1 MARKKKCI
9 AMLLAGGQGSR
20 LAPLTENVAKPA
32 VPFGGR
38 YRIIDFSLS
47 NCVNSG
53 LDTVGVLTQY
63 QPLELNDY
71 LGTGDPWDLDL
82 NFGGLHVLPPYQAAK
97 GGDWFKGTANAI
109 YQNAK
114 FISNYDPDYIIVL
127 SGDHIYKMNYD
138 IMLQEHINNDADCT
152 IAVMD
157 VPLEEA
163 SRFGIMST
171 DETGRIT
178 EFAEKPAE
186 PKSTLASMGVY
197 VFNTDK
203 LMKYLEM
210 DEQNP
215 ESENDFGKNV
225 IPLMLGAGEKLH
237 AYLYKGYWRDVG
249 TLSSYWSANMDTL
262 GDDPEL
268 WLNDDG
274 WRIYYRH
281 DIQAPTYLG
290 EHASLNNCN
299 CAAGNE
305 IDGQVYDSVLGSN
318 IIIDEGAVVKD
329 CVIMNN
335 VHIES
340 GAHVEYAIIDRNV
353 TICAGV
359 RVGGPKE
366 TSELTVIAAGEKVG
380 GCEDLL
386 GNFCDGPGA
395 DGDGP
400 GDSADEGKEV

>member
-1 MARKKKCI
+1 MARKKKCV

-53 LDTVGVLTQY
+53 IDTVGVLTQY

-82 NFGGLHVLPPYQAAK
+82 NYGGLHVLPPYQAAK

-109 YQNAK
+109 YQNLK
-114 FISNYDPDYIIVL
+114 FISNYNPDYILVL

-138 IMLQEHINNDADCT
+138 IMLEEHIKNDADCT

-163 SRFGIMST
+163 SRFGIMSC

-178 EFAEKPAE
+178 EFAEKPAH

-197 VFNTDK
+197 VFSTDK
-203 LMKYLEM
+203 LAKYLEL

-215 ESENDFGKNV
+215 DSDNDFGKNV
-225 IPLMLGAGEKLH
+225 IPLMLEAGEKLH

-262 GDDPEL
+262 GEDPEL

-281 DIQAPTYLG
+281 DFHSPTYLG
-290 EHASLNNCN
+290 ENASMHNCN

-305 IDGQVYDSVLGSN
+305 IDGHVSDSVLGSN
-318 IIIDEGAVVKD
+318 ITIEEGAVVKD

-335 VHIES
+335 VVIEK
-340 GAHVEYAIIDRNV
+340 GAEVEYAIIDRDV
-353 TICAGV
+353 RICAGAK
-359 RVGGPKE
+359 VGGDKE
-366 TSELTVIAAGEKVG
+366 NTELTVLAAGTVVE
-380 GCEDLL
+380 
-386 GNFCDGPGA
+386 A
-395 DGDGP
+395 
-400 GDSADEGKEV
+400 KEV

>member
-1 MARKKKCI
+1 MARKKKCV

-20 LAPLTENVAKPA
+20 LAPLTEYVAKPA

-53 LDTVGVLTQY
+53 MDTVGVLTQY

-82 NFGGLHVLPPYQAAK
+82 NWGGLHILPPYQAAK

-109 YQNAK
+109 YQNIR
-114 FISNYDPDYIIVL
+114 FIERYDPDYVLIL

-138 IMLQEHINNDADCT
+138 IMLDEHIANDADCT

-171 DETGRIT
+171 DGSGRIT
-178 EFAEKPAE
+178 EFAEKPE
-186 PKSTLASMGVY
+186 HPKSTLASMGVY
-197 VFNTDK
+197 IFSTDK
-203 LMKYLEM
+203 LKQYLAM
-210 DEQNP
+210 DEQDP
-215 ESENDFGKNV
+215 SSENDFGKNV
-225 IPLMLGAGEKLH
+225 IPAMLDAGEKMH

-249 TLSSYWSANMDTL
+249 TLSSYWAANMDTL
-262 GDDPEL
+262 GEDPLL

-281 DIQAPTYLG
+281 DFNYPQYLG
-290 EHASLNNCN
+290 EHASLSNCN
-299 CAAGNE
+299 CGAGNE
-305 IDGQVYDSVLGSN
+305 LDGRISDSVLGSN
-318 IIIDEGAVVKD
+318 IIIEEGAVVKD
-329 CVIMNN
+329 SVIMSG
-335 VHIES
+335 VTIEK
-340 GAHVEYAIIDRNV
+340 GAHVEYAIVDRGAL
-353 TICAGV
+353 IKAGAV
-359 RVGGPKE
+359 VGGDKE
-366 TSELTVIAAGEKVG
+366 KNDLSVVAAGQTVE
-380 GCEDLL
+380 
-386 GNFCDGPGA
+386 
-395 DGDGP
+395 
-400 GDSADEGKEV
+400 KEV

>member
-47 NCVNSG
+47 NCVNSNI
-53 LDTVGVLTQY
+53 DTVGVLTQY

-82 NFGGLHVLPPYQAAK
+82 NYGGLHVLPPYQAAK

-109 YQNAK
+109 YQNQK
-114 FISNYDPDYIIVL
+114 FISNYDPDYILVL
-127 SGDHIYKMNYD
+127 SGDHIYKMNYE
-138 IMLQEHINNDADCT
+138 IMLKEHIENNADAT

-171 DETGRIT
+171 DEKGLIT
-178 EFAEKPAE
+178 EFAEKPAQ

-197 VFNTDK
+197 IFNTDK
-203 LMKYLEM
+203 LLKYLEE

-215 ESENDFGKNV
+215 DSDNDFGKNV
-225 IPLMLGAGEKLH
+225 IPAMLAGGERLY

-262 GDDPEL
+262 GEDPEL
-268 WLNDDG
+268 WLNDVG

-281 DIQAPTYLG
+281 DFHSPTYLG
-290 EHASLNNCN
+290 EHASLQNCN

-305 IDGQVYDSVLGSN
+305 IDGHIFDSVIGSN
-318 IIIDEGAVVKD
+318 IVIEEGAVVKD

-335 VHIES
+335 VTIGK
-340 GAHVEYAIIDRNV
+340 GAHVEYAIIDHDV
-353 TICAGV
+353 EIGAGAK
-359 RVGGPKE
+359 VGGSKE
-366 TSELTVIAAGEKVG
+366 DTELTVIATGQKIPPAQT
-380 GCEDLL
+380 
-386 GNFCDGPGA
+386 
-395 DGDGP
+395 
-400 GDSADEGKEV
+400 GKEV

>member
-47 NCVNSG
+47 NCVNSNI
-53 LDTVGVLTQY
+53 DTVGVLTQY

-82 NFGGLHVLPPYQAAK
+82 NYGGLHVLPPYQAAK

-109 YQNAK
+109 YQNQK
-114 FISNYDPDYIIVL
+114 FISNYDPDYILVL
-127 SGDHIYKMNYD
+127 SGDHIYKMNYE
-138 IMLQEHINNDADCT
+138 IMLKEHIDNDADAT

-157 VPLEEA
+157 VPIEEA

-171 DETGRIT
+171 DEKGLIT
-178 EFAEKPAE
+178 EFAEKPAQ

-197 VFNTDK
+197 IFNTDK
-203 LMKYLEM
+203 LLNYLEQ

-215 ESENDFGKNV
+215 DSDNDFGKNV
-225 IPLMLGAGEKLH
+225 IPAMLAGGERLY
-237 AYLYKGYWRDVG
+237 AYLYKGYWRGVG

-262 GDDPEL
+262 GEDPEL

-281 DIQAPTYLG
+281 DFHSPTYLG
-290 EHASLNNCN
+290 EHASLQNCN

-305 IDGQVYDSVLGSN
+305 IDGHIFDSVIGSN
-318 IIIDEGAVVKD
+318 IVIEEGAVVRD

-335 VHIES
+335 VTIGK
-340 GAHVEYAIIDRNV
+340 GAHVEYAIIDHDV
-353 TICAGV
+353 EIGAGAK
-359 RVGGPKE
+359 VGGSKE
-366 TSELTVIAAGEKVG
+366 DTELTVIATGQKIPPAQT
-380 GCEDLL
+380 
-386 GNFCDGPGA
+386 
-395 DGDGP
+395 
-400 GDSADEGKEV
+400 GKEV

>member
-47 NCVNSG
+47 NCVNSNI
-53 LDTVGVLTQY
+53 DTVGVLTQY

-82 NFGGLHVLPPYQAAK
+82 NYGGLHVLPPYQAAK

-109 YQNAK
+109 YQNQK
-114 FISNYDPDYIIVL
+114 FISNYDPDYILVL
-127 SGDHIYKMNYD
+127 SGDHIYKMNYE
-138 IMLQEHINNDADCT
+138 IMLKEHIENDADAT

-171 DETGRIT
+171 DEKGLIT
-178 EFAEKPAE
+178 EFAEKPAQ

-197 VFNTDK
+197 IFNTDK
-203 LMKYLEM
+203 LLKYLEE

-215 ESENDFGKNV
+215 DSDNDFGKNV
-225 IPLMLGAGEKLH
+225 IPAMLAGGEKLY

-262 GDDPEL
+262 GEDPEL

-281 DIQAPTYLG
+281 DFHSPTYLG
-290 EHASLNNCN
+290 EHASLQNCN

-305 IDGQVYDSVLGSN
+305 IDGYIFDSVIGSN
-318 IIIDEGAVVKD
+318 IVIEEGAVVKD

-335 VHIES
+335 VTIGK
-340 GAHVEYAIIDRNV
+340 GAHVEYAIIDHDV
-353 TICAGV
+353 EIGAGAK
-359 RVGGPKE
+359 VGGSKE
-366 TSELTVIAAGEKVG
+366 DTELTVIATGQKIPPAQT
-380 GCEDLL
+380 
-386 GNFCDGPGA
+386 
-395 DGDGP
+395 
-400 GDSADEGKEV
+400 GKEV

>member
-47 NCVNSG
+47 NCVNSNI
-53 LDTVGVLTQY
+53 DTVGVLTQY

-82 NFGGLHVLPPYQAAK
+82 NYGGLHVLPPYQAAK

-109 YQNAK
+109 YQNQK
-114 FISNYDPDYIIVL
+114 FISNYDPDYILVL
-127 SGDHIYKMNYD
+127 SGDHIYKMNYET
-138 IMLQEHINNDADCT
+138 MLKEHIENDADAT

-171 DETGRIT
+171 DEKGLIT
-178 EFAEKPAE
+178 EFAEKPAQ

-197 VFNTDK
+197 IFNTDK
-203 LMKYLEM
+203 LLKYLEE

-215 ESENDFGKNV
+215 DSDNDFGKNV
-225 IPLMLGAGEKLH
+225 IPAMLAGGEKLY

-262 GDDPEL
+262 GEDPEL

-281 DIQAPTYLG
+281 DFHSPTYLG
-290 EHASLNNCN
+290 EHASLQNCN

-305 IDGQVYDSVLGSN
+305 IDGHIFDSVIGSN
-318 IIIDEGAVVKD
+318 IVIEEGAVVKD

-335 VHIES
+335 VTIGK
-340 GAHVEYAIIDRNV
+340 GAHVEYAIIDHDV
-353 TICAGV
+353 EIGAGAK
-359 RVGGPKE
+359 VGGSKE
-366 TSELTVIAAGEKVG
+366 DTELTVIATGQKIPPAQT
-380 GCEDLL
+380 
-386 GNFCDGPGA
+386 
-395 DGDGP
+395 
-400 GDSADEGKEV
+400 GKEV

>member
-1 MARKKKCI
+1 MARKKECI

-82 NFGGLHVLPPYQAAK
+82 NYGGLHVLPPYQAAK

-109 YQNAK
+109 YQNQK
-114 FISNYDPDYIIVL
+114 FIANYDPDYILVL

-138 IMLQEHINNDADCT
+138 IMLQEHIENGADCT

-157 VPLEEA
+157 VPIEEA
-163 SRFGIMST
+163 SRFGIMSC
-171 DETGRIT
+171 DPTGRIT
-178 EFAEKPAE
+178 EFAEKPAH

-197 VFNTDK
+197 VFTTDK
-203 LMKYLEM
+203 LMKYLEL
-210 DEQNP
+210 DEENP
-215 ESENDFGKNV
+215 DSDNDFGKNV
-225 IPLMLGAGEKLH
+225 IPAMLAGGEKLH

-281 DIQAPTYLG
+281 DFHSSTYLG
-290 EHASLNNCN
+290 EHGSLHNCN
-299 CAAGNE
+299 CASGNE
-305 IDGQVYDSVLGSN
+305 IDGTVSDSVLGSN
-318 IIIDEGAVVKD
+318 IVIEEGAVVKD
-329 CVIMNN
+329 SVIMNN
-335 VHIES
+335 VVIEK
-340 GAHVEYAIIDRNV
+340 GATVEYAIIDRDV
-353 TICAGV
+353 RICSGAN
-359 RVGGPKE
+359 VGGSKE
-366 TSELTVIAAGEKVG
+366 TTELTVIAAGQTVATE
-380 GCEDLL
+380 
-386 GNFCDGPGA
+386 P
-395 DGDGP
+395 
-400 GDSADEGKEV
+400 KEV

>member
-47 NCVNSG
+47 NCVNSNI
-53 LDTVGVLTQY
+53 DTVGVLTQY

-82 NFGGLHVLPPYQAAK
+82 NYGGLHVLPPYQAAK

-109 YQNAK
+109 YQNQK
-114 FISNYDPDYIIVL
+114 FISNYDPDYILVL
-127 SGDHIYKMNYD
+127 SGDHIYKMNYE
-138 IMLQEHINNDADCT
+138 IMLKEHIENDADAT

-171 DETGRIT
+171 DEKGLIT
-178 EFAEKPAE
+178 EFAEKPAQ

-197 VFNTDK
+197 IFNTDK
-203 LMKYLEM
+203 LLKYLEE

-215 ESENDFGKNV
+215 DSDNDFGKNV
-225 IPLMLGAGEKLH
+225 IPAMLAGGERLY

-262 GDDPEL
+262 GEDPEL

-281 DIQAPTYLG
+281 DFHSPTYLG
-290 EHASLNNCN
+290 EHASLQNCN

-305 IDGQVYDSVLGSN
+305 IDGHVCDSVIGSN
-318 IIIDEGAVVKD
+318 IVIEEGAVVKD

-335 VHIES
+335 VTIGK
-340 GAHVEYAIIDRNV
+340 GAHVEYAIIDHDV
-353 TICAGV
+353 EIGAGAK
-359 RVGGPKE
+359 VGGSKE
-366 TSELTVIAAGEKVG
+366 DTELTVIATGQKIPPAQT
-380 GCEDLL
+380 
-386 GNFCDGPGA
+386 
-395 DGDGP
+395 
-400 GDSADEGKEV
+400 GKEV

>member
-1 MARKKKCI
+1 
-9 AMLLAGGQGSR
+9 MLLAGGQGSR

-53 LDTVGVLTQY
+53 IDTVGVLTQY

-82 NFGGLHVLPPYQAAK
+82 NYGGLHVLPPYQAAK

-109 YQNAK
+109 YQNKK
-114 FISNYDPDYIIVL
+114 FISNYNPDYIVVL

-138 IMLQEHINNDADCT
+138 IMLQEHIDNGADCT

-178 EFAEKPAE
+178 EFAEKPAH

-197 VFNTDK
+197 VFSTDK
-203 LMKYLEM
+203 LFKYLEE

-215 ESENDFGKNV
+215 DSENDFGKNV
-225 IPLMLGAGEKLH
+225 IPLMLAGGEKLH

-262 GDDPEL
+262 GDDPVL

-281 DIQAPTYLG
+281 DFQYPTYLG
-290 EHASLNNCN
+290 EHASLHNCN

-305 IDGQVYDSVLGSN
+305 IDGQVCDSVLGSN
-318 IIIDEGAVVKD
+318 ITIEEGAVVKD

-335 VHIES
+335 VVIEK
-340 GAHVEYAIIDRNV
+340 GASVEYAIIDRDV
-353 TICAGV
+353 RICAGAK
-359 RVGGPKE
+359 VGGDKE
-366 TSELTVIAAGEKVG
+366 QTELTVIAAGTTVEK
-380 GCEDLL
+380 
-386 GNFCDGPGA
+386 
-395 DGDGP
+395 
-400 GDSADEGKEV
+400 

>member
-47 NCVNSG
+47 NCVNSNI
-53 LDTVGVLTQY
+53 DTVGVLTQY

-82 NFGGLHVLPPYQAAK
+82 NYGGLHVLPPYQAAK

-109 YQNAK
+109 YQNQK
-114 FISNYDPDYIIVL
+114 FISNYDPDYILVL
-127 SGDHIYKMNYD
+127 SGDHIYKMNYE
-138 IMLQEHINNDADCT
+138 IMLKEHIENDADAT

-171 DETGRIT
+171 DEKGLIT
-178 EFAEKPAE
+178 EFAEKPAQ

-197 VFNTDK
+197 IFNTDK
-203 LMKYLEM
+203 LLKYLEE

-215 ESENDFGKNV
+215 DSDNDFGKNV
-225 IPLMLGAGEKLH
+225 IPAMLAGGERLY

-262 GDDPEL
+262 GEDPEL

-281 DIQAPTYLG
+281 DFHSPTYLG
-290 EHASLNNCN
+290 EHASLQNCN

-305 IDGQVYDSVLGSN
+305 IDGHIFDSVIGSN
-318 IIIDEGAVVKD
+318 IVIEEGAVVKD

-335 VHIES
+335 VTIGK
-340 GAHVEYAIIDRNV
+340 GAHVEYAIIDHDV
-353 TICAGV
+353 EIGAGA
-359 RVGGPKE
+359 RVGGSKE
-366 TSELTVIAAGEKVG
+366 DTELTVIATGQKIPPAQT
-380 GCEDLL
+380 
-386 GNFCDGPGA
+386 
-395 DGDGP
+395 
-400 GDSADEGKEV
+400 GKEV

>member
-1 MARKKKCI
+1 
-9 AMLLAGGQGSR
+9 
-20 LAPLTENVAKPA
+20 VAKPA

-47 NCVNSG
+47 NCVNSDI
-53 LDTVGVLTQY
+53 DTVGVLTQY

-82 NFGGLHVLPPYQAAK
+82 NYGGLHVLPPYQAAK

-109 YQNAK
+109 YQNQK
-114 FISNYDPDYIIVL
+114 FISNYNPDYIIVL

-138 IMLQEHINNDADCT
+138 IMLQEHIDNGADCT

-171 DETGRIT
+171 DENGRIT
-178 EFAEKPAE
+178 EFAEKPAH

-197 VFNTDK
+197 VFSTDK
-203 LMKYLEM
+203 LLKYLEQ

-215 ESENDFGKNV
+215 DSDNDFGKNV
-225 IPLMLGAGEKLH
+225 IPAMLAGGELLH

-262 GDDPEL
+262 GEDPEL

-281 DIQAPTYLG
+281 DFQSPTYLG
-290 EHASLNNCN
+290 EHASLHNCN

-305 IDGQVYDSVLGSN
+305 IDGTISDSVLGSN
-318 IIIDEGAVVKD
+318 ITIEEGAVVKD

-335 VHIES
+335 VIIEK
-340 GAHVEYAIIDRNV
+340 GASVEYAIIDRDV
-353 TICAGV
+353 RICAGAK
-359 RVGGPKE
+359 VGGDKNE
-366 TSELTVIAAGEKVG
+366 AELTVLAAGTVVE
-380 GCEDLL
+380 
-386 GNFCDGPGA
+386 P
-395 DGDGP
+395 
-400 GDSADEGKEV
+400 KEEV

>member
-109 YQNAK
+109 YQNQK

-203 LMKYLEM
+203 LAT
-210 DEQNP
+210 
-215 ESENDFGKNV
+215 
-225 IPLMLGAGEKLH
+225 GAMSVPSPHTG
-237 AYLYKGYWRDVG
+237 APTW
-249 TLSSYWSANMDTL
+249 TLSEMILSCGSTTTAGASTTDTT
-262 GDDPEL
+262 
-268 WLNDDG
+268 
-274 WRIYYRH
+274 YRH
-281 DIQAPTYLG
+281 RPIS
-290 EHASLNNCN
+290 AS
-299 CAAGNE
+299 
-305 IDGQVYDSVLGSN
+305 
-318 IIIDEGAVVKD
+318 
-329 CVIMNN
+329 M
-335 VHIES
+335 
-340 GAHVEYAIIDRNV
+340 R
-353 TICAGV
+353 
-359 RVGGPKE
+359 R
-366 TSELTVIAAGEKVG
+366 
-380 GCEDLL
+380 
-386 GNFCDGPGA
+386 
-395 DGDGP
+395 
-400 GDSADEGKEV
+400 

>member
-1 MARKKKCI
+1 MARKKKCV

-53 LDTVGVLTQY
+53 IDTVGVLTQY

-82 NFGGLHVLPPYQAAK
+82 NYGGLHVLPPYQAAK
-97 GGDWFKGTANAI
+97 GGDWFKGTATAI
-109 YQNAK
+109 YQNLK
-114 FISNYDPDYIIVL
+114 FISNYDPDYVLVL

-138 IMLQEHINNDADCT
+138 IMLQEHIDNGADCT

-163 SRFGIMST
+163 SRFGIMSC
-171 DETGRIT
+171 DKTGRIT
-178 EFAEKPAE
+178 EFAEKPAH

-197 VFNTDK
+197 VFSTDK
-203 LMKYLEM
+203 LAKYLEL

-215 ESENDFGKNV
+215 DSDNDFGKNV
-225 IPLMLGAGEKLH
+225 IPLMLASGEKLH

-249 TLSSYWSANMDTL
+249 TLGSYWSANMDTL
-262 GDDPEL
+262 GEAPEL
-268 WLNDDG
+268 ALNDDG
-274 WRIYYRH
+274 WRTYYRH
-281 DIQAPTYLG
+281 DIQSPTYVG
-290 EHASLNNCN
+290 EEASLHNCN

-305 IDGQVYDSVLGSN
+305 INGQVSDSVLGSS
-318 IIIDEGAVVKD
+318 IVIEEGAVVKD

-335 VHIES
+335 VVIEKN
-340 GAHVEYAIIDRNV
+340 AVVEYAILDRNIR
-353 TICAGV
+353 ICAGAK
-359 RVGGPKE
+359 VGGDKE
-366 TSELTVIAAGEKVG
+366 TTELTVIAAGTTVE
-380 GCEDLL
+380 
-386 GNFCDGPGA
+386 A
-395 DGDGP
+395 
-400 GDSADEGKEV
+400 KEV

>member
-47 NCVNSG
+47 NCVNSDI
-53 LDTVGVLTQY
+53 DTVGVLTQY

-71 LGTGDPWDLDL
+71 LGTGDPWDLNL
-82 NFGGLHVLPPYQAAK
+82 NYGGLHVLPPYQAAK

-109 YQNAK
+109 YQNQK
-114 FISNYDPDYIIVL
+114 FIMNYDPDYIIVL

-138 IMLQEHINNDADCT
+138 IMLQEHIDNEADCT

-157 VPLEEA
+157 VPIEEA

-171 DETGRIT
+171 DPDGRIT
-178 EFAEKPAE
+178 EFAEKPAH

-197 VFNTDK
+197 VFTTDK
-203 LMKYLEM
+203 LFRYLQQ
-210 DEQNP
+210 DEENP
-215 ESENDFGKNV
+215 NSDNDFGKNV
-225 IPLMLGAGEKLH
+225 IPAMLAGGERLF

-262 GDDPEL
+262 GENPEL
-268 WLNDDG
+268 CLNDDG

-281 DIQAPTYLG
+281 DFQPPTYLG
-290 EHASLNNCN
+290 EHAHMTNCN

-305 IDGQVYDSVLGSN
+305 IDGTVVNSVLGSN
-318 IIIDEGAVVKD
+318 ITVEEGAVIKD
-329 CVIMNN
+329 SVIMNN
-335 VHIES
+335 VYIEK
-340 GAHVEYAIIDRNV
+340 GAVVEYAIIDRDV
-353 TICAGV
+353 RVSAGA
-359 RVGGPKE
+359 RVGGDKQ
-366 TSELTVIAAGEKVG
+366 THELTVIAAGE
-380 GCEDLL
+380 
-386 GNFCDGPGA
+386 
-395 DGDGP
+395 
-400 GDSADEGKEV
+400 EV

>member
-47 NCVNSG
+47 NCVNSNI
-53 LDTVGVLTQY
+53 DTVGVLTQY

-82 NFGGLHVLPPYQAAK
+82 NYGGLHVLPPYQAAK

-109 YQNAK
+109 YQNQK
-114 FISNYDPDYIIVL
+114 FISNYDPDYILVL
-127 SGDHIYKMNYD
+127 SGDHIYKMNYET
-138 IMLQEHINNDADCT
+138 MLKEHIENDADAT

-171 DETGRIT
+171 DEKGLIT
-178 EFAEKPAE
+178 EFAEKPAQ

-197 VFNTDK
+197 IFNTDK
-203 LMKYLEM
+203 LLKYLEE

-215 ESENDFGKNV
+215 DSDNDFGKNV
-225 IPLMLGAGEKLH
+225 IPAMLAGGEKLY

-262 GDDPEL
+262 GEDPEL

-281 DIQAPTYLG
+281 DFHSPTYLG
-290 EHASLNNCN
+290 EYASLQNCN

-305 IDGQVYDSVLGSN
+305 IDGHIFDSVIGSN
-318 IIIDEGAVVKD
+318 IVIEEGAVVKD

-335 VHIES
+335 VTIGK
-340 GAHVEYAIIDRNV
+340 GAHVEYAIIDHDV
-353 TICAGV
+353 EIGAGAK
-359 RVGGPKE
+359 VGGSKE
-366 TSELTVIAAGEKVG
+366 DTELTVIATGQKIPPAQT
-380 GCEDLL
+380 
-386 GNFCDGPGA
+386 
-395 DGDGP
+395 
-400 GDSADEGKEV
+400 GKEV

>member
-1 MARKKKCI
+1 
-9 AMLLAGGQGSR
+9 MLLAGGQGSR

-47 NCVNSG
+47 NCVNSNI
-53 LDTVGVLTQY
+53 DTVGVLTQY

-82 NFGGLHVLPPYQAAK
+82 NYGGLHVLPPYQAAK

-109 YQNAK
+109 YQNQK
-114 FISNYDPDYIIVL
+114 FISNYDPDYILVL
-127 SGDHIYKMNYD
+127 SGDHIYKMNYE
-138 IMLQEHINNDADCT
+138 IMLKEHIENNADAT

-171 DETGRIT
+171 DEKGLIT
-178 EFAEKPAE
+178 EFAEKPAQ

-197 VFNTDK
+197 IFNTDK
-203 LMKYLEM
+203 LLKYLEE

-215 ESENDFGKNV
+215 DSDNDFGKNV
-225 IPLMLGAGEKLH
+225 IPAMLAGGERLY

-262 GDDPEL
+262 GEDPEL

-281 DIQAPTYLG
+281 DFHSPTYLG
-290 EHASLNNCN
+290 EHASLQNCN

-305 IDGQVYDSVLGSN
+305 IDGHIFDSVIGSN
-318 IIIDEGAVVKD
+318 IVIEEGAVVKD

-335 VHIES
+335 VTIGK
-340 GAHVEYAIIDRNV
+340 GAHVEYAIIDHDV
-353 TICAGV
+353 EIGAGAK
-359 RVGGPKE
+359 VGGSKE
-366 TSELTVIAAGEKVG
+366 DTELTVIATGQKIPPAQT
-380 GCEDLL
+380 
-386 GNFCDGPGA
+386 
-395 DGDGP
+395 
-400 GDSADEGKEV
+400 GKEV

>member
-47 NCVNSG
+47 NCVNSNI
-53 LDTVGVLTQY
+53 DTVGVLTQY

-82 NFGGLHVLPPYQAAK
+82 NYGGLHVLPPYQAAK

-109 YQNAK
+109 YQNQK
-114 FISNYDPDYIIVL
+114 FISNYDPDYILVL
-127 SGDHIYKMNYD
+127 SGDHIYKMNYE
-138 IMLQEHINNDADCT
+138 IMLKEHIENDADAT

-171 DETGRIT
+171 DEKGLIT
-178 EFAEKPAE
+178 EFAEKPAQ

-197 VFNTDK
+197 IFNTDK
-203 LMKYLEM
+203 LLKYLEE

-215 ESENDFGKNV
+215 DSDNDFGKNV
-225 IPLMLGAGEKLH
+225 IPAMLAGGERLY

-262 GDDPEL
+262 GEDPEL

-281 DIQAPTYLG
+281 DFHSPTYLG
-290 EHASLNNCN
+290 EHASLQDCN

-305 IDGQVYDSVLGSN
+305 IDGHVCDSVIGSN
-318 IIIDEGAVVKD
+318 IVIEEGAVVKD

-335 VHIES
+335 VTIGK
-340 GAHVEYAIIDRNV
+340 GAHVEYAIIDHDV
-353 TICAGV
+353 EIGAGA
-359 RVGGPKE
+359 RVGGSKE
-366 TSELTVIAAGEKVG
+366 DTELTVIATGQKIPPAQT
-380 GCEDLL
+380 
-386 GNFCDGPGA
+386 
-395 DGDGP
+395 
-400 GDSADEGKEV
+400 GKEV